1 MSIQNIEAKVKEL
14 QELKRMKE
22 EVEAEITSLEDEIK
36 MTVIATGFKKDDG
49 KIAFPEIRVPA
60 KPVEEAPVAEA
71 AAEPEKAETK
81 EDEIDDTDDDFLKLL
96 NDITKNK

>member
-36 MTVIATGFKKDDG
+36 AEMTERQTEDLIAGAYRIKWTSFQSNRFDTARFKRDHADL
-49 KIAFPEIRVPA
+49 
-60 KPVEEAPVAEA
+60 A
-71 AAEPEKAETK
+71 AAYTK
-81 EDEIDDTDDDFLKLL
+81 VTSSRRFSI
-96 NDITKNK
+96 N